1 MNTKIL
7 LVDDEAGI
15 CKVLGISLTDSG
27 YDVQTAQSGEQAL
40 KIFDDLQ
47 PPIVITDIKMP
58 AMDGIEL
65 LREIKGRRP
74 DTEVIMITGHG
85 DIDLAIESL
94 KFEATDFITKPINE
108 DALEVALKRAHEKI
122 ELKRQ
127 LRTYTEKLEQLV
139 EEKTARLVDAQR
151 LAAVGETAAGLA
163 HAIKNIA
170 SGLKGG
176 GFVLEQGIKLADR
189 QLLDEGWQLVRGNVE
204 KITRLSMDLLD
215 FAKPSEIRRGWCDPN
230 LPAREVFELMRAR
243 AHAAGVA
250 LEAHLDDTLAPVM
263 MDHEGIYRC
272 LLNLVTNAIDACSL
286 EAIGQQNSKVVIRT
300 VKTEDQ
306 GVAYQVADNGAGMDE
321 DTRGKLFQMFFTTKG
336 SRGTGL
342 GLMLTKKI
350 VDLHHGR
357 ISVASRKAEGSR
369 FTINLPA

>member
-1 MNTKIL
+1 MKTKIL

-15 CKVLGISLTDSG
+15 CKVLGISLKDSG
-27 YDVQTAQSGEQAL
+27 YDVFTAQSGEQAL
-40 KIFDDLQ
+40 RLFDDMQ

-58 AMDGIEL
+58 GMDGIEL
-65 LREIKGRRP
+65 LRAIKDLRP

-85 DIDLAIESL
+85 DIDLAIKSL

-108 DALEVALKRAHEKI
+108 EALEVALKRARERI

-139 EEKTARLVDAQR
+139 EEKTARLLEAQR

-176 GFVLEQGIKLADR
+176 TFVLEQGIRLADR
-189 QLLDEGWQLVRGNVE
+189 QLLDEGWHLVRGNVE

-215 FAKPSEIRRGWCDPN
+215 YAKPAEIRRRRCDPN
-230 LPAREVFELMRAR
+230 LPAREVLQLMQPRAR
-243 AHAAGVA
+243 EAGVM
-250 LEAHLDDTLAPVM
+250 LEARLDDTLQPVM
-263 MDHEGIYRC
+263 MDPEGIYRC
-272 LLNLVTNAIDACSL
+272 LLNLVTNAIDACTL
-286 EAIGQQNSKVVIRT
+286 EAEDGRPRKVAIHT
-300 VKTEDQ
+300 EKTGDR
-306 GVAYQVADNGAGMDE
+306 GVTYTVADTGCGMDE
-321 DTRGKLFQMFFTTKG
+321 KTRAKLFQMFFTTKG

-350 VDLHHGR
+350 VDGHGGR
-357 ISVASRKAEGSR
+357 LWVDSRKGVGTR
-369 FTINLPA
+369 FTIRLPA